1 MIIQNDRRFDSN
13 EIVISQRH
21 FLRKFQLLRFFNNDI
36 TLQTAKKR
44 KKLNFSKIFIS
55 FNLFPFDLR

>member
-1 MIIQNDRRFDSN
+1 MTIQNACSFATN
-13 EIVISQRH
+13 EIVISRRH

-36 TLQTAKKR
+36 TLQTAKKC

-55 FNLFPFDLR
+55 FDLFFPNLR